1 MRLAERSVGTM
12 VETHQKVL
20 KRLENVR
27 DYYRGKADE
36 LQDRANI
43 LPCCFNTYDI
53 FEAKA
58 DALENARIQCAA
70 TAKEPSRY
78 LLLYVHDGTIDLSWH
93 PTYEDAR
100 ACRRS
105 QMLDEGCALADM
117 DVAAYREATYGY
129 DIHNGWMH
137 DEGGREALWKIIPV

>member
-1 MRLAERSVGTM
+1 MRLAERRVGTM

-20 KRLENVR
+20 KRLEKVR

-36 LQDRANI
+36 LQDTANT
-43 LPCCFNTYDI
+43 LHCCFNTYDI

-78 LLLYVHDGTIDLSWH
+78 LLLYVHDGAIDLSWH

-100 ACRRS
+100 ACRRA
-105 QMLDEGCALADM
+105 QMLDEGCALPDM
-117 DVAAYREATYGY
+117 DVAAYREAAFGY

>member
-1 MRLAERSVGTM
+1 M

-20 KRLENVR
+20 DRLEKVR

-36 LQDRANI
+36 LQDRANT

-58 DALENARIQCAA
+58 DALENVRIQCAV

-93 PTYEDAR
+93 STYEDAR
-100 ACRRS
+100 AHRRA
-105 QMLDEGCALADM
+105 QMLDEGCALPGL
-117 DVAAYREATYGY
+117 DVAAYREATFGY
-129 DIHNGWMH
+129 DIHGGWMQ
-137 DEGGREALWKIIPV
+137 DEGGREVLWKIIPV

>member
-1 MRLAERSVGTM
+1 M

-20 KRLENVR
+20 KRLEKVR

-36 LQDRANI
+36 LQDTANT
-43 LPCCFNTYDI
+43 LHCCFNTYDI
-53 FEAKA
+53 YEAKA
-58 DALENARIQCAA
+58 DALENARIQCAV

-78 LLLYVHDGTIDLSWH
+78 LLLYVHDGAIDLSWH

-100 ACRRS
+100 ACRKA
-105 QMLDEGCALADM
+105 QMLDEGCALPDM
-117 DVAAYREATYGY
+117 DVVAYREAAFGY